1 MAGSNKL
8 DVLTAFPSLSCIA
21 KWPIPI
27 GGGGGGVTTLEMAA
41 EAEASIPSPL
51 FLLKMLFSL
60 SICLPPFP
68 EMDIYTGLLRL
79 PLHFHGGR
87 AQNAIEFL
95 FSSSL

>member
-1 MAGSNKL
+1 M

-60 SICLPPFP
+60 DLLASFP
-68 EMDIYTGLLRL
+68 RMDIYTGLLRL